1 MKETQKGYLMCFTG
15 VITWSFSEII
25 VKLLG
30 GVGFIS
36 LSFLRFFIGGTFLL
50 MIILIQKENTKDL
63 LTIIWKYKWLMIIS
77 AAIGLGISNM
87 IYFLGL
93 QFTNANVGSALYVTY
108 PIFISIYSVF
118 LLNERSNLKLKT
130 IGYLIGI
137 TGTLI
142 LMTNF
147 QFELLFQPQNI
158 FGNILLVFAAI
169 LFAFQSVIGK
179 LIFKKS
185 KEITNIEIK
194 YTTTSFLLACIPI
207 IIVLFFTPE
216 INTFLMYSLSE
227 WIIIL
232 ILGIVSTGFGLY
244 IFYRGIKKIELS
256 KGISLALLKP
266 VISTI
271 FCYIIL
277 EELPTIALIVSIPM
291 IMVAVFL
298 INRPIKN
305 NKK

>member
-1 MKETQKGYLMCFTG
+1 MKETQKGYLMCFIG

-30 GVGFIS
+30 EVGFIS
-36 LSFLRFFIGGTFLL
+36 LSFLRFFIGGFFLL
-50 MIILIQKENTKDL
+50 IIILIQKENTKDL
-63 LTIIWKYKWLMIIS
+63 LLITRKYKWLMIIS
-77 AAIGLGISNM
+77 AVIGLGISNM

-93 QFTNANVGSALYVTY
+93 QFTNANVGAALYTTY
-108 PIFISIYSVF
+108 PIFISIYSIF
-118 LLNERSNLKLKT
+118 LLKERSNLKLKA
-130 IGYLIGI
+130 IGYSIGI

-158 FGNILLVFAAI
+158 IGNILLVFAAV

-179 LIFKKS
+179 MIFRKS
-185 KEITNIEIK
+185 EDISNIEIK

-207 IIVLFFTPE
+207 IILLLFTPE
-216 INTFLMYSLSE
+216 LNTFLIYNLYE
-227 WIIIL
+227 WTFIL
-232 ILGIVSTGFGLY
+232 ILGIISTGFGLY

-266 VISTI
+266 IISTI

-277 EELPTIALIVSIPM
+277 LELPTIALLISIPM
-291 IMVAVFL
+291 IMFAVFL
-298 INRPIKN
+298 INRPVN
-305 NKK
+305 N